1 MVFIVYKD
9 PTTKYEK
16 YIERFCLRAK
26 KKNPYQQKKDI
37 VSDAQKAWKI
47 IKNNIAEIETYLQ
60 LRQGERPFARYGSLL
75 VQ

>member
-26 KKNPYQQKKDI
+26 KKTHINKKKTLF
-37 VSDAQKAWKI
+37 QMPKKPG
-47 IKNNIAEIETYLQ
+47 K
-60 LRQGERPFARYGSLL
+60 
-75 VQ
+75 

>member
-26 KKNPYQQKKDI
+26 K
-37 VSDAQKAWKI
+37 
-47 IKNNIAEIETYLQ
+47 KNNIAEIETYLQ